1 MGEEGEEVLE
11 TGVRQLRMAMGMTW
25 GRRLSTRNLVRLV
38 DDALAT
44 LEEFGEPGADVGE
57 VIDGP
62 LNDPE
67 ARRDLATRGL
77 RRTAARLAAQSP
89 FYARRF
95 TAAGVDPGRLG
106 LEGLRAI
113 PVTLKRDLV
122 ERPDDFQ
129 CADVARYLATRTTGT
144 TGRPAEIWLSRYE
157 MELWPALGAL
167 SSVLRGELLPDDV
180 VQLNV
185 SSRATGS
192 VHLNV
197 AGCRLV
203 GASCRV
209 IGIVPPEEA
218 LDSLAD
224 GGATQLA
231 TVSSYLAELEVA
243 ARRRGMGPKD
253 FRLRTISIGGE
264 VLSPSLARAARE
276 TFGVANITDLFSMTE
291 VVPVFGRRC
300 SEGHLHFD
308 INRGLVEYL
317 DLETGGP
324 AEPGALATV
333 VVTPYFPYRD
343 CTPVFRYDTRDV
355 VRCLPGD
362 ARTCELAGL
371 PGTGPI
377 EGKADLLLRLG
388 PTEVVTPRQFIE
400 AVEALPTRPW
410 PARFRAAIH
419 DGRIRLTLPVSAVAG
434 LDRAEV
440 ARHFGD
446 RGLDVDL
453 ALVGD
458 DQAGALRPL
467 RSDLH
472 ETTFAARPALIGA

>member
-1 MGEEGEEVLE
+1 VLE
-11 TGVRQLRMAMGMTW
+11 TGVRQFRMAMGMAW
-25 GRRLSTRNLVRLV
+25 GRRLNTRNLGRLV

-44 LEEFGEPGADVGE
+44 LEEFGEPGADAGQ

-62 LNDPE
+62 LNDPA
-67 ARRDLATRGL
+67 ARRDLANRGV

-95 TAAGVDPGRLG
+95 AAADVHPDRLDPAGLG
-106 LEGLRAI
+106 AI

-129 CADVARYLATRTTGT
+129 CADVARYLATHTTGT

-167 SSVLRGELLPDDV
+167 AGVVRGELLPDDV
-180 VQLNV
+180 MQVNV

-203 GASCRV
+203 GAACRV
-209 IGIVPPEEA
+209 LGIVPPDQA

-224 GGATQLA
+224 RGATQLS
-231 TVSSYLAELEVA
+231 TVPSYLAELEVA

-253 FRLRTISIGGE
+253 FRMRSIGVGGE
-264 VLSPSLARAARE
+264 LLSPSLAQAARE
-276 TFGVANITDLFSMTE
+276 MFGVTNIRDLFSMTE
-291 VVPVFGRRC
+291 VVPVFGRTC
-300 SEGHLHFD
+300 TEGHLHFD
-308 INRGLVEYL
+308 INMGLVEYR
-317 DLETGGP
+317 DLETGEP

-333 VVTPYFPYRD
+333 VVTPFFPYRD
-343 CTPVFRYDTRDV
+343 CMPVFRYDTRDV

-362 ARTCELAGL
+362 ALTCELAGL
-371 PGTGPI
+371 PGSGPI
-377 EGKADLLLRLG
+377 DGKADLLLRLG
-388 PTEVVTPRQFIE
+388 PTDIVTPRQLTE

-410 PARFRAAIH
+410 PARFRATIH
-419 DGRIRLTLPVSAVAG
+419 DGRIRLTLPVSALTG
-434 LDRAEV
+434 LDQAEV

-446 RGLDVDL
+446 RGLDLDL

-458 DQAGALRPL
+458 DEASALRPL

>member
-1 MGEEGEEVLE
+1 MLE
-11 TGVRQLRMAMGMTW
+11 TGVRQLRMAMGMVW
-25 GRRLSTRNLVRLV
+25 GRRLNTRNLARLV
-38 DDALAT
+38 ADSLAT
-44 LEEFGEPGADVGE
+44 LEEFGEPGADAGE

-62 LNDPE
+62 LADPA
-67 ARRDLATRGL
+67 ARRDFATRGV

-95 TAAGVDPGRLG
+95 SAAGVDPARLDLDG
-106 LEGLRAI
+106 LGAI

-122 ERPDDFQ
+122 ERADDFQ

-167 SSVLRGELLPDDV
+167 AGVLRGELLPDDV
-180 VQLNV
+180 LQVNV

-203 GASCRV
+203 GAACRV
-209 IGIVPPEEA
+209 LGIVPPDEA
-218 LDSLAD
+218 LDSLTD
-224 GGATQLA
+224 RGATLLA
-231 TVSSYLAELEVA
+231 TVPSYLAELEVA
-243 ARRRGMGPKD
+243 ARRRGMGPGD
-253 FRLRTISIGGE
+253 FQLRSIDVGGE
-264 VLSPSLARAARE
+264 VLSTSLAQAVRQ
-276 TFGVANITDLFSMTE
+276 TFGVTTIRDLFAMTE
-291 VVPVFGRRC
+291 VVPVFGRTC
-300 SEGHLHFD
+300 SQGHLHFD
-308 INRGLVEYL
+308 INMGLVEYL
-317 DLETGGP
+317 DLETGEP

-333 VVTPYFPYRD
+333 VVTPFFPYRE
-343 CTPVFRYDTRDV
+343 CMPVFRYDTRDV

-362 ARTCELAGL
+362 ALTCEVAGL

-377 EGKADLLLRLG
+377 EGKADSLLRLG
-388 PTEVVTPRQFIE
+388 PTDVVTPRQLTE
-400 AVEALPTRPW
+400 AIEALPAKPW
-410 PARFRAAIH
+410 PARFRTTV
-419 DGRIRLTLPVSAVAG
+419 DNGRIRLTLPASAVAG
-434 LDRAEV
+434 LDETEA
-440 ARHFGD
+440 AGHFAD
-446 RGLDVDL
+446 RGLEVDL

-458 DQAGALRPL
+458 DEATALRAL